1 MTFKEFIETLLSIL
15 VFVGIGL
22 GSIWIMASGGIAG
35 FILCLAFAGGFWY
48 LIYVSTI
55 GPNS

>member
-1 MTFKEFIETLLSIL
+1 MTFKEFIETLLGIL

-35 FILCLAFAGGFWY
+35 FILCLAFADGFWY
-48 LIYVSTI
+48 LIYASI
-55 GPNS
+55 MN